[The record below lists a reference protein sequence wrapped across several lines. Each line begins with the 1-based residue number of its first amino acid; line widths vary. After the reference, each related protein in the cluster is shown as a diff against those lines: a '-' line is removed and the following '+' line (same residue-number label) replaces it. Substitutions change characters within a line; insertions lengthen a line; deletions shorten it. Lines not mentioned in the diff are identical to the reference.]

1 MKPPLATAAWA
12 LATVLLAGL
21 TAFLV
26 TRSTGKQ
33 EATASASVPGSEAD
47 FHQWMHDRLEITPDQ
62 HAALEPFEHA
72 FETER
77 ERLRAEIAKAGRD
90 LAEGVRKGDP
100 ASPEI
105 EDALTR
111 LNAAQA
117 ELQRATLDHFFAMK
131 RHLDPAQAEK
141 LLEWTHDSIVPE

>member
-1 MKPPLATAAWA
+1 MKPPLATATWA

-21 TAFLV
+21 TAFVV
-26 TRSTGKQ
+26 TRSAGRQ
-33 EATASASVPGSEAD
+33 ESATAPTGSEAD

-62 HAALEPFEHA
+62 HKALEPLEHA

-77 ERLRAEIAKAGRD
+77 ERLRAEIARAGRD
-90 LAEGVRKGDP
+90 LAEGVRQGDP
-100 ASPEI
+100 ESPRI
-105 EDALTR
+105 EDALNR

-117 ELQRATLDHFFAMK
+117 GLQRATLQHFFAMK

>member
-26 TRSTGKQ
+26 ARSIGRP
-33 EATASASVPGSEAD
+33 EVSAATPGSEAD
-47 FHQWMHDRLEITPDQ
+47 FHQWMHERLDITPDQ

-77 ERLRAEIAKAGRD
+77 ERLRAEIAQAGRD
-90 LAEGVRKGDP
+90 LAQGVRKGDP
-100 ASPEI
+100 ESPQI
-105 EDALTR
+105 DDALTR

-117 ELQRATLDHFFAMK
+117 ALQRATLDHFFAMK
-131 RHLDPAQAEK
+131 RHLDPTQAEK

>member
-26 TRSTGKQ
+26 TRSTGKHAAP
-33 EATASASVPGSEAD
+33 ETAPGAEAD
-47 FHQWMHDRLEITPDQ
+47 FHQWMHQRLDITPDQ

-72 FETER
+72 FESER
-77 ERLRAEIAKAGRD
+77 TRLRSEIAQAGRD
-90 LAEGVRKGDP
+90 LAEAVRKGDP

-105 EDALTR
+105 EAALTR

-117 ELQRATLDHFFAMK
+117 ALQRATLDHFFAMK
-131 RHLDPAQAEK
+131 RHLDPAQAGK

>member
-26 TRSTGKQ
+26 TRSAGKP
-33 EATASASVPGSEAD
+33 EATVPGSEAD

-90 LAEGVRKGDP
+90 LAEGVRKGVP
-100 ASPEI
+100 GSPEI

-111 LNAAQA
+111 LNTAQA
-117 ELQRATLDHFFAMK
+117 ALQRATLDHFFAMK
-131 RHLDPAQAEK
+131 RHLEPAQAEK

>member
-26 TRSTGKQ
+26 TRSTGGRKIP
-33 EATASASVPGSEAD
+33 ASLPGSETD

-62 HAALEPFEHA
+62 HEALEPFEHA

-90 LAEGVRKGDP
+90 LAQGVRKGDP

-111 LNAAQA
+111 LNTAQA
-117 ELQRATLDHFFAMK
+117 ALQRATLDHFFAMK
-131 RHLDPAQAEK
+131 RHLEPVQAEK